1 MLAFLVGFLV
11 ESLVLLVRMAP
22 WILMGLVIAGAI
34 RVLLPVDFAVRQFG
48 RNSVGSVLRAAA
60 IGVPLPLCSCG
71 VLPVAAAL
79 RKNGASPG
87 ATVSFLVTTPTSGVD
102 SLLAT
107 GSLLGLPMAAARLL
121 SSFFIGIAAGLAT
134 VAGTRLVQP
143 VTAPVTT
150 AMPRLRASQKLRSAI
165 AFGFGE
171 LLEGIAGPLA
181 IGCLLGGLI
190 TFLVP
195 PSFFEQWMGGGWL
208 SYVVMLAVGTPL
220 YVCATGSI
228 PMAAALLGGGIS
240 PGAAMVFLIA
250 GPATN
255 AAAIAVIADLLG
267 RRVVIIYLAVLS
279 LGALAT
285 GAATDALFSAFPSLQ
300 VATSHVLHD
309 HDHLSMVEIASGA
322 VLGALM
328 LWHLRRPVVAR
339 WLRRRQKVAPSATRF
354 TVPDMHCE
362 NCAATICNALAGVDG
377 VSGVAADPTAKT
389 VTLTA
394 ADDTARAAAR
404 SAMEQAGYHPKT

>member
-279 LGALAT
+279 LGALAI

>member
-1 MLAFLVGFLV
+1 MFSVLIGSLA
-11 ESLVLLVRMAP
+11 EALLLLARMAP
-22 WILMGLVIAGAI
+22 WILLGLVIAGAI

-48 RNSVGSVLRAAA
+48 ANSIGSVLRAAA

-107 GSLLGLPMAAARLL
+107 GSLLGLPMAVARLL

-134 VAGTRLVQP
+134 VAGTRRVQP

-150 AMPRLRASQKLRSAI
+150 AMPRLRASQKLRGAI

-181 IGCLLGGLI
+181 IGCLLGGLM

-195 PSFFEQWMGGGWL
+195 PSFLERWMGGGWL

-228 PMAAALLGGGIS
+228 PMAAALLALGVS

-255 AAAIAVIADLLG
+255 AAAIAVIGDLLG
-267 RRVVIIYLAVLS
+267 RRVVVIYLAVLS

-285 GAATDALFSAFPSLQ
+285 GAATDALFSAFPSLS
-300 VATSHVLHD
+300 VVTSHALHG
-309 HDHLSMVEIASGA
+309 HEHLSMMEIAGGV

-328 LWHLRRPVVAR
+328 LWHLQKTVVAG
-339 WLRRRQKVAPSATRF
+339 WLRRRQKTAPSTTRF
-354 TVPDMHCE
+354 SVPDMHCGQ
-362 NCAATICNALAGVDG
+362 CATTICNALAGVDG

-404 SAMEQAGYHPKT
+404 SAIKQAGYHPET